1 MQQKSQTLSQTN
13 NTVLKHYK
21 KNRSPEG
28 TTNDTKD
35 KTQRQMGFC
44 VFFRAKKMNLK
55 RTKTQQETG
64 KIEQLKRKKRSKE
77 IKRIE
82 KKGVKIKWKM

>member
-1 MQQKSQTLSQTN
+1 MQQKIQTLPQTN

-35 KTQRQMGFC
+35 KTQRQMGLC
-44 VFFRAKKMNLK
+44 VFFRAKN
-55 RTKTQQETG
+55 EF
-64 KIEQLKRKKRSKE
+64 
-77 IKRIE
+77 E
-82 KKGVKIKWKM
+82 KN